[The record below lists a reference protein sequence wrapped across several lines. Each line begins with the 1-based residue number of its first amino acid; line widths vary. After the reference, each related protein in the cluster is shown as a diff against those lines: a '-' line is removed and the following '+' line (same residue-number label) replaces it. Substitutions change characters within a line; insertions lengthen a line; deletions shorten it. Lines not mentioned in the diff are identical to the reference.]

1 MNQPSPHDIVIVI
14 PVADRPRHLTDCFNS
29 LLELGRRYPYAG
41 QVSVLVAEDSRDE
54 ASIEQHR
61 ALAAAVTGQGLPVH
75 YLGQDEQ
82 RALVEALP
90 AAERMQLA
98 GVIGDG
104 ASYAHK
110 GASITRNI
118 AYLWLRRL
126 QRDGR
131 RRLFWFIDSDQEFR
145 VNVDEGGDEQ
155 EVYAVDY
162 CNGLDRIFRETPTQ
176 ILTGKVVGDPPVSP
190 AVMAGNFLDDI
201 TAFLFDMGRC
211 TPDDACSFHDAVRH
225 ADDAAYHDMAELF
238 GFRQAEAFRYRCT
251 LTGMHDHV
259 RCFADFAAK
268 LGRFFDG
275 EHPTRRS
282 VYQAAEL
289 MSSVKQA
296 RTIYTGNYVFTP
308 AGLDYFIP
316 FAALKLRMAGPTLG
330 RIIKAELG
338 ERFVSANLPMLHRR
352 TVEAIGQSEF
362 RPGIERTQQRVD
374 LSGEF
379 ERQYFGDV
387 MLFSVERLTAAGYP
401 GVEQTEEFIAD
412 IVDSVEAE
420 MHVKYVAQ
428 HGLIAEKLARLQVLY
443 SAPEQWWLVESSLN
457 DARAMFGQFL
467 DNMAKNFGDN
477 SFAWQIV
484 NDLKHR
490 QVRKT
495 AIVAA
500 IGRYRSDCETWCALL
515 ERPNRRPWPFPL
527 PQGEGQGEGI

>member
-1 MNQPSPHDIVIVI
+1 MTDAPHDIVIVI
-14 PVADRPRHLTDCFNS
+14 PVADRPRHLTDCLHS
-29 LLELGRRYPYAG
+29 LLELGRHYPYAG
-41 QVSVLVAEDSRDE
+41 KVSVLVAEDSRDE
-54 ASIEQHR
+54 ASMAQHR
-61 ALAAAVTGQGLPVH
+61 ALAAAVNGQGLAVH

-82 RALVEALP
+82 RTLVEALP
-90 AAERMQLA
+90 PAERAQLA

-118 AYLWLRRL
+118 AYLWLRRQ

-131 RRLFWFIDSDQEFR
+131 KRLFWFIDSDQEFR
-145 VNVDEGGDEQ
+145 VNVDEGGNEQ

-201 TAFLFDMGRC
+201 AAFLFDMEGC
-211 TPDDACSFHDAVRH
+211 APDDACSFHDAVRH

-251 LTGMHDHV
+251 LTGPHDHA
-259 RCFADFAAK
+259 RCFTDFAAK

-282 VYQAAEL
+282 VYEPAEL
-289 MSSVKQA
+289 MTTVKPA

-362 RPGIERTQQRVD
+362 RPGIERTQQHVD

-387 MLFSVERLTAAGYP
+387 MLFSIERLTGTGYPAGELSESNIAAAVTDTDSQMYAHYAETHRQTIARIDRLQAAFEQPTQWWQQQPDLADVRARFHQFIDNMRRNFGDGSAAWQLLNDVEHRRSRMQAITEAIAGYRE
-401 GVEQTEEFIAD
+401 VRALWHTLLEQTEET
-412 IVDSVEAE
+412 EA
-420 MHVKYVAQ
+420 
-428 HGLIAEKLARLQVLY
+428 
-443 SAPEQWWLVESSLN
+443 S
-457 DARAMFGQFL
+457 
-467 DNMAKNFGDN
+467 
-477 SFAWQIV
+477 
-484 NDLKHR
+484 
-490 QVRKT
+490 
-495 AIVAA
+495 
-500 IGRYRSDCETWCALL
+500 
-515 ERPNRRPWPFPL
+515 
-527 PQGEGQGEGI
+527 